1 MLLSWWQ
8 CATIATAVGRV
19 STLAVSY
26 RPSNASMPDFLLP
39 RQSLEDFNPD
49 DLSYI
54 QKLAAIGDSYSAG
67 IGAGNRLGSVVNA
80 LDPQS
85 DWACSR
91 YDQSYPSFVD
101 ADARLGNRA
110 TRNFQFKSCSGA
122 TSSEVIEHQIP
133 SLDGNQDVILLS
145 AGQLAESG
153 RLIDS
158 ATFATNLDK
167 VIAAAQSK
175 LSLKYARFFATDM
188 SSGCD
193 DVTWSTWLNELYN
206 KFALE
211 KAYLTRGRRQ
221 KMNDLV
227 DKVNKKLAEAVER
240 AGKSVKFI
248 DYDKYVGYYG
258 GRYCEAG
265 VDESTSEA
273 KTRRVLGSKAVTG
286 LMFYELNTWD
296 PFGSSPWK
304 RSNDDALNGT
314 FDGEQDIL
322 AQITLLLEPD
332 AELAHQDRI
341 EGDASTASVPAPADN
356 DTVTTAALDIQVPS
370 FLPDG

>member
-8 CATIATAVGRV
+8 CATIAVAIGPV
-19 STLAVSY
+19 SGLAVPYYS
-26 RPSNASMPDFLLP
+26 SNASMPILSS
-39 RQSLEDFNPD
+39 RQSLEDFDPD

-67 IGAGNRLGSVVNA
+67 IGAGNRLGSIVNA
-80 LDPQS
+80 LNPQS
-85 DWACSR
+85 NWACSR

-101 ADARLGNRA
+101 GDVRLGNRA

-133 SLDGNQDVILLS
+133 KLNGNQDVILLS
-145 AGQLAESG
+145 ARQLAESG

-158 ATFATNLDK
+158 ATFAGNLDK

-175 LSLKYARFFATDM
+175 LSLKYAKFFATDM
-188 SSGCD
+188 SSECD

-206 KFALE
+206 KFKLE
-211 KAYLTRGRRQ
+211 KAYLTQGRRQ
-221 KMNDLV
+221 KMNELV
-227 DKVNKKLAEAVER
+227 EKVNKKLAEAVER
-240 AGKSVKFI
+240 AGNSVKFI

-273 KTRRVLGSKAVTG
+273 KTRTVLMSVFRTG

-296 PFGSSPWK
+296 PLGSSPWK
-304 RSNDDALNGT
+304 RSNDDALKGK
-314 FDGEQDIL
+314 FD
-322 AQITLLLEPD
+322 
-332 AELAHQDRI
+332 
-341 EGDASTASVPAPADN
+341 
-356 DTVTTAALDIQVPS
+356 
-370 FLPDG
+370 

>member
-1 MLLSWWQ
+1 MLLSWRR
-8 CATIATAVGRV
+8 CATIVMAIGQV
-19 STLAVSY
+19 SGLAVSY
-26 RPSNASMPDFLLP
+26 PSRNASMPNLLLS
-39 RQSLEDFNPD
+39 RQSIEDFDPD

-54 QKLAAIGDSYSAG
+54 QKLDAIGDSYSAG
-67 IGAGNRLGSVVNA
+67 IGAGNRLGSVLNA
-80 LDPQS
+80 LDPNS

-101 ADARLGNRA
+101 GDARLGNRA

-133 SLDGNQDVILLS
+133 RLDGNQDVILLS
-145 AGQLAESG
+145 AGQLAESA

-158 ATFATNLDK
+158 DTFARNLDK

-175 LSLKYARFFATDM
+175 LSLKYAKFFATDM
-188 SSGCD
+188 SSECD

-211 KAYLTRGRRQ
+211 KAYLTKGRRQ

-227 DKVNKKLAEAVER
+227 NKVNKKLAEAVER
-240 AGKSVKFI
+240 AGNSVKFI
-248 DYDKYVGYYG
+248 NYDKYVGYYG
-258 GRYCEAG
+258 GRYCETG

-273 KTRRVLGSKAVTG
+273 KTRQVLRSKTG

-304 RSNDDALNGT
+304 RSNDDALQGT
-314 FDGEQDIL
+314 FDGEQDIM
-322 AQITLLLEPD
+322 AQVTLLLEPD
-332 AELAHQDRI
+332 AELAHQDRV
-341 EGDASTASVPAPADN
+341 EGDASAASVSASSKNDN
-356 DTVTTAALDIQVPS
+356 FTIAASEIQIPS